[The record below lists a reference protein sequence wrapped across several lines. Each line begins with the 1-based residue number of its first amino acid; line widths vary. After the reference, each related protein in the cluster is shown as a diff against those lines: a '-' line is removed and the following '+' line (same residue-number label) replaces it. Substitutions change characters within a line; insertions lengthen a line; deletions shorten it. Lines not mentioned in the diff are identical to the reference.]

1 MDRLIQYSIFIFV
14 CLFISCGANDDSQLG
29 PDGNP
34 ISDKALLYLN
44 MDDETNYILSVNM
57 SNFQDVSEI
66 MFTIYFDSTV
76 FDITSV
82 TEINDFTKI
91 NPEGPYHESNNVGFR
106 YEFNNPLSSDGV
118 LTTIDFDPIGNLE
131 GTDINF
137 REVILLDK
145 EAQYLYS
152 GCENSDGNINNSYNT
167 PGVCGSQNGYSWMY
181 NLEELNMTNI
191 CYIDEG
197 LIIQAYTNT
206 TDPLSDWSP
215 TGEYVWSPHL
225 CGY

>member
-1 MDRLIQYSIFIFV
+1 MIQYLIFIFV
-14 CLFISCGANDDSQLG
+14 CLFISCGANDDANDDG
-29 PDGNP
+29 PLASDGNP
-34 ISDKALLYLN
+34 VGDKALLYFN
-44 MDDETNYILSVNM
+44 IDEDNYILSVNM
-57 SNFQDVSEI
+57 VNFQDVSTI
-66 MFTIYFDSTV
+66 MFSISFDSTV
-76 FDITSV
+76 FN
-82 TEINDFTKI
+82 INSLNENVDFNKI
-91 NPEGPYHESNNVGFR
+91 NNDGPYYESNNVGFH

-152 GCENSDGNINNSYNT
+152 GCENSNGKINNSYNT
-167 PGVCGSQNGYSWMY
+167 PGVCESQNGHSWMY
-181 NLEELNMTNI
+181 NLEEVNI
-191 CYIDEG
+191 SNLCYIDKG

-206 TDPLSDWSP
+206 ADPLSDWSP
-215 TGEYVWSPHL
+215 TGEYVWSPDL

>member
-1 MDRLIQYSIFIFV
+1 MR
-14 CLFISCGANDDSQLG
+14 QLG

-118 LTTIDFDPIGNLE
+118 LTTIDFNPIGNLE

-145 EAQYLYS
+145 DGEYLYS
-152 GCENSDGNINNSYNT
+152 GCENQAGKINNSYNT
-167 PGVCGSQNGYSWMY
+167 PGVCESQNGYSWMY

-215 TGEYVWSPHL
+215 TGEYVWSPDL

>member
-14 CLFISCGANDDSQLG
+14 CLFISCDANEDVQLG

-44 MDDETNYILSVNM
+44 MDDEANYILSVNM
-57 SNFQDVSEI
+57 SNFQDVSTI

-76 FDITSV
+76 FNITSV
-82 TEINDFTKI
+82 TEKNDFTKI
-91 NPEGPYHESNNVGFR
+91 NHDGPYYESNNVGFR

-118 LTTIDFDPIGNLE
+118 LTTIDFNPIGNLE

-145 EAQYLYS
+145 DGQYLYS
-152 GCENSDGNINNSYNT
+152 GCENNNGNINNSYNT
-167 PGVCGSQNGYSWMY
+167 PGVCASQDGYSWMY
-181 NLEELNMTNI
+181 NLEELDMNNL

-215 TGEYVWSPHL
+215 TGEYVWSPDL